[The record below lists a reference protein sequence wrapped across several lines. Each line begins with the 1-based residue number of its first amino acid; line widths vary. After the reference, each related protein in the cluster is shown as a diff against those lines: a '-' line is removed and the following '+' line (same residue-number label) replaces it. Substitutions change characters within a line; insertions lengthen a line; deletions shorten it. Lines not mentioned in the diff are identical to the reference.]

1 MNDQDEMFEAAT
13 ELPAFMGC
21 PSLGPKTLPSGFDGT
36 EPAKKVKAKQRNLLA
51 AAKSFDADVERAKYI
66 SNITDCVMRE
76 MCKTCEHKNECESD
90 GRSFG
95 CLATIN
101 CRMAVIASIAAGMIM
116 EGGAK

>member
-1 MNDQDEMFEAAT
+1 MSIPRRPT
-13 ELPAFMGC
+13 K
-21 PSLGPKTLPSGFDGT
+21 SL
-36 EPAKKVKAKQRNLLA
+36 QRNLLA

-66 SNITDCVMRE
+66 SNIADCVMRE

-101 CRMAVIASIAAGMIM
+101 CRMAVIASVAAGMIM

>member
-13 ELPAFMGC
+13 ETPAFLGC
-21 PSLGPKTLPSGFDGT
+21 LQHMPKALPSGFDGT

-76 MCKTCEHKNECESD
+76 MCKTCEHKNECKSN

-101 CRMAVIASIAAGMIM
+101 CRMAAIASVAVGMIK